1 MATVTKTIHVKVV
14 TFDPAQGRLIAVPNA
29 KLLCEDSGFLYD
41 PDLSSGNETCD
52 ADGLAQVQVTF
63 DDTKENSLN
72 PFFTITVPSA
82 NRDIPSAAPAEKQFH
97 LPDEWVTRHY
107 VNRRIQRISDYTNPN
122 TPLTLFVGLHGHLRV
137 SYSDFDASGKRN
149 PLALPED
156 TVRIHLA
163 DYDDFLWIDFLNPDD
178 TLTGFGFNPK
188 TNRTIPVGEG
198 DQYPYFD
205 TWPTA
210 AYAFDG
216 LPALPKA
223 WIDPPGASVGRL
235 GGGSFEHAGPLAA
248 DPHGFLFMADGNA
261 VRRFYPDG
269 TLCETITEWFDGA
282 AVNTF
287 NSPGGLAVDQ
297 YRNLFVA
304 DTQNN
309 RIVVFALESDNF
321 ASGKYAFS
329 LTVGRAGANPGEFNK
344 PIGVAVVPNRIVDG
358 DELLAVADS
367 GNKRVQVFN
376 IDLSN
381 ISRSNRAAG
390 VPRIRVNLFTSFG
403 AASAGVG
410 QFTEPVGVAADRK
423 RRLFVCDRALHRVS
437 RWKLDG
443 AGLSYIHEVAWEKA
457 GGGSGG
463 GNREFNTPEAIA
475 IDTKNNYVYV
485 AERANNRV
493 QRLDAESGDHMMH
506 WLHNFA
512 PALANPFTPTSVAV
526 DARGE
531 AYLADTANHRV
542 LRGTVFDAN
551 GVRLADSLIPNIVG
565 AAWTP
570 RSEAGHM
577 NKPGYV
583 YFGRDGKLWVSD
595 SGNNRVLLFERN
607 PAGELAAAA
616 GPPSTGLA
624 SPVGSLSNPVGI
636 VADADGNLFV
646 VDSDNN
652 RIRKYN
658 SALAYQADL
667 GQGTAGP
674 GPDQFNHPRGIAIAQ
689 RTEPILYVADRGNN
703 RVQILKRDG
712 TFTGALSAYGTNSL
726 SAPEDVAVDSRGN
739 LYVADTGNSKIVQF
753 DASNAFVR
761 AIAVTLP
768 SSVPAFRS
776 EFSGISID
784 DSDKLIVTDRSRN
797 LVIKMEADGTLLAFW
812 DMKALLSQTTS
823 PPVPNNPF
831 YYPELARQIVFDLP
845 SRAVVDSR
853 GLMAVADT
861 GHDQVR
867 LLRIHTDLNVNLFDL
882 GEGLPDISFR
892 AVTKA
897 DWTAE
902 LGLKLNVGDVS
913 IFDDSHDFITDPISD
928 FALDE
933 YEDNHLIGA
942 ARHSNAAINVMKVV
956 RSVQRWYQHHSRKA
970 EEKLRWGTASNKQKL
985 NVDLQDGGTYQLLDV
1000 NLGNEE
1006 SGSPHGRGADAW
1018 DDSVAAHE
1026 MSHWVFFTS
1035 TSPYPLLPLNPATW
1049 VSLGVDHGIGRLTS
1063 HNLTLSEGW
1072 AEYVETFWGAEYGS
1086 TDRIRGFAMT
1096 GNESLTFLGETG
1108 ALKNPRYLFGGTK
1121 SNVLPDFSDPGRALQ
1136 NEGYFANALYQLHHA
1151 LTDPEVMFADASS
1164 YWYQYN
1170 ANITDEESQR
1180 FSDIIWKSLD
1190 RFSNDPPFFD
1200 KASEVFLKALLDQA
1214 YLRQPAFAQTVQTI
1228 FELNN
1233 LLTPVI
1239 IITEGTSDSAPG
1251 ANVGDSMQT
1260 SELQTKSLIV
1270 QVKDATNRPLP
1281 GYNLNFDVSGSTDFD
1296 FRPAAAGPAAKHGRV
1311 PATGLNRA
1319 TNANGIVNIVFEAPP
1334 GSRNTSQTMLVT
1346 YQPDFDT
1353 DETFA
1358 PPERADDKE
1367 TTLRKLYLY
1376 ELRAAAKIW
1385 AGAGTNFGA
1394 KISKTLRFDI
1404 KAS

>member
-1 MATVTKTIHVKVV
+1 MATVTKTIHIKVV
-14 TFDPAQGRLIAVPNA
+14 TFDPAQGRLIPVPNA

-41 PDLSSGNETCD
+41 PNLSSGNETSD

-72 PFFTITVPSA
+72 PFFTISVPSA
-82 NRDIPSAAPAEKQFH
+82 NRDIPSAAPAEKQFR

-107 VNRRIQRISDYTNPN
+107 VNRRIPHISDYTNPN

-223 WIDPPGASVGRL
+223 WIDPPGAPVGRL
-235 GGGSFEHAGPLAA
+235 GGGSFEHAGPLAT
-248 DPHGFLFMADGNA
+248 DPHGFLFMVDGNA

-269 TLCETITEWFDGA
+269 TLCETITEWLDGA

-309 RIVVFALESDNF
+309 RIVAFALESDDF
-321 ASGKYAFS
+321 TTGKYVFS
-329 LTVGRAGANPGEFNK
+329 RTVGRAGANPGEFNK

-376 IDLSN
+376 IDLSD
-381 ISRSNRAAG
+381 IARSNRAAG
-390 VPRIRVNLFTSFG
+390 FPRIRVNFFTSFG
-403 AASAGVG
+403 APGAGVG

-423 RRLFVCDRALHRVS
+423 RRLFVCDRTLHRVS
-437 RWKLDG
+437 RWELDG
-443 AGLSYIHEVAWEKA
+443 AGLTYLHKVDWEKA

-493 QRLDAESGDHMMH
+493 QRLDAETGEHRMH

-551 GVRLADSLIPNIVG
+551 GVRLADPLIPNIVG
-565 AAWTP
+565 PAWTP

-577 NKPGYV
+577 NKPAYLF
-583 YFGRDGKLWVSD
+583 FGQDGKLWVSD

-607 PAGELAAAA
+607 PAGELTAAA
-616 GPPSTGLA
+616 GPPATGLV
-624 SPVGSLSNPVGI
+624 SPVGNLSNPVGI
-636 VADADGNLFV
+636 VADVEGNLFV

-652 RIRKYN
+652 RIRKYD
-658 SALAYQADL
+658 SALAHQADL
-667 GQGTAGP
+667 GQGTAGA
-674 GPDQFNHPRGIAIAQ
+674 GADQFDHPRGIAIAQ
-689 RTEPILYVADRGNN
+689 RAEPILYVADSGNN

-712 TFTGALSAYGTNSL
+712 TFTGTLSAYGANSL

-739 LYVADTGNSKIVQF
+739 VYVADTGNSKIVQF
-753 DASNAFVR
+753 DATNTFVR
-761 AIAVTLP
+761 AITVTLP
-768 SSVPAFRS
+768 SPVPTS
-776 EFSGISID
+776 GSKFSGISID
-784 DSDKLIVTDRSRN
+784 DADKLIVTDRSRK

-812 DMKALLSQTTS
+812 DMKVFLSQTAT
-823 PPVPNNPF
+823 PPVPSNPF
-831 YYPELARQIVFDLP
+831 YYPELARQIVFDSP
-845 SRAVVDSR
+845 ARAVVDSR
-853 GLMAVADT
+853 GLMAIADT

-867 LLRIHTDLNVNLFDL
+867 LLRIYTDLNVNLFDL

-897 DWTAE
+897 DWTDV
-902 LGLKLNVGDVS
+902 LGLKLKVGDVS
-913 IFDDSHDFITDPISD
+913 IFDDSHDFITEPISD

-933 YEDNHLIGA
+933 YDENHMIGA
-942 ARHSNAAINVMKVV
+942 ARHSNAAINVMKIV
-956 RSVQRWYQHHSRKA
+956 RLVQRWYQHHSRKA
-970 EEKLRWGTASNKQKL
+970 EEKLRWGTPANKQKL
-985 NVDLQDGGTYQLLDV
+985 NVDLQDGGTYQFLDV

-1018 DDSVAAHE
+1018 DDSVIAHE
-1026 MSHWVFFTS
+1026 MSHWVFGANTF
-1035 TSPYPLLPLNPATW
+1035 PYPILPLNPFRW
-1049 VSLGVDHGIGRLTS
+1049 VDLASSHGIGMLSS
-1063 HNLTLSEGW
+1063 HNQALSEGW
-1072 AEYVETFWGAEYGS
+1072 AEYIANFWGSEYGS
-1086 TDRIRGFAMT
+1086 TDRLRGFSISSSRA
-1096 GNESLTFLGETG
+1096 LTFLGDDS
-1108 ALKNPRYLFGGTK
+1108 ALKNPRYLFGGST
-1121 SNVLPDFSDPGRALQ
+1121 SNTVPDFSDPGRALQ
-1136 NEGYFANALYQLHHA
+1136 NEGYLANALYQIHHV
-1151 LTDPEVMFADASS
+1151 LTDPEVSFADSAS
-1164 YWYQYN
+1164 YWYPHN
-1170 ANITDEESQR
+1170 VNLSDLESQR

-1190 RFSNDPPFFD
+1190 RFSGDRPFFD
-1200 KASEVFLKALLDQA
+1200 KASEVFLKIALDQA
-1214 YLRQPAFAQTVQTI
+1214 YLRQPTFAQTVQTL

-1233 LLTPVI
+1233 LLMPVI
-1239 IITEGTSDSAPG
+1239 TITEGTSDAAPG
-1251 ANVGDSMQT
+1251 ASVGDSIQT
-1260 SELQTKSLIV
+1260 SELQTKSFIV
-1270 QVKDATNRPLP
+1270 QVKDATDRPLQ
-1281 GYNLNFDVSGSTDFD
+1281 GYTLNFDVSGSTDFE

-1311 PATGLNRA
+1311 PTTGLNRA
-1319 TNANGIVNIVFEAPP
+1319 TNASGIVNIVFEAPP
-1334 GSRNTSQTMLVT
+1334 GSRNTSQTMRVT

-1358 PPERADDKE
+1358 PPEHDDDRE
-1367 TTLRKLYLY
+1367 TTLRKLCLY

-1385 AGAGTNFGA
+1385 PGAGTNFGA
-1394 KISKTLRFDI
+1394 KITKTLTI
-1404 KAS
+1404 KVNP